1 MLPERTI
8 DRFAIAARLRA
19 LMLSE
24 NAVSTP
30 SAMAQSLGVRESTLR
45 ASIDEESP
53 RPWVEV
59 VLAVVRRFGVDP
71 TWILTGVYDSATH
84 RAALEDE
91 GNAERLLSRTMLA
104 RERKSHESAIDLVHR
119 SARSEARQR
128 HEADRDARGVDQ

>member
-1 MLPERTI
+1 MPPEPTI

-19 LMLSE
+19 LLASE
-24 NAVSTP
+24 SATATP
-30 SAMAQSLGVRESTLR
+30 SAMAESLGVRESTLR

-59 VLAVVRRFGVDP
+59 VLGVVRRFGVDP

-91 GNAERLLSRTMLA
+91 ANAERLLARTMLA

-128 HEADRDARGVDQ
+128 HEAERDARGVDQ

>member
-91 GNAERLLSRTMLA
+91 ANAERLLSRTMLA
-104 RERKSHESAIDLVHR
+104 HERKSHESAIDLVHR

>member
-84 RAALEDE
+84 RAWAHWIANSDDAHASRPISY
-91 GNAERLLSRTMLA
+91 AELVDRTGIQFLP
-104 RERKSHESAIDLVHR
+104 
-119 SARSEARQR
+119 
-128 HEADRDARGVDQ
+128 GVKLIN

>member
-91 GNAERLLSRTMLA
+91 ANAERLLSRTMLA

>member
-91 GNAERLLSRTMLA
+91 ANAERLLARTTLA

>member
-1 MLPERTI
+1 
-8 DRFAIAARLRA
+8 
-19 LMLSE
+19 
-24 NAVSTP
+24 
-30 SAMAQSLGVRESTLR
+30 MAQSLGVRESTLR

-91 GNAERLLSRTMLA
+91 ANAERLLSRTMPA

>member
-119 SARSEARQR
+119 SACLLYTSDAADERSS
-128 HEADRDARGVDQ
+128 VDLGG

>member
-91 GNAERLLSRTMLA
+91 ANAERQLARTTLA
-104 RERKSHESAIDLVHR
+104 RERKSHESAVDPVHR

-128 HEADRDARGVDQ
+128 HEG